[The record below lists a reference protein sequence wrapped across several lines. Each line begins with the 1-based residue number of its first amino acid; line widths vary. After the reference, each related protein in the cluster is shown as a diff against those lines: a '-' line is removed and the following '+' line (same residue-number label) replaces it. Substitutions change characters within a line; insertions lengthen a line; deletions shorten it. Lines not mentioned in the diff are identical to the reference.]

1 MKLKKMKI
9 NCAVIDKSIYCLR
22 PITFPTVTI
31 DQLASDIANAT
42 SLSKPDV
49 LSALQSMADMLTARL
64 SAGHICDLGDLGILR
79 VGIKAYAKE
88 EGEGTVNIRKDLK
101 YLRYIFT
108 PREELKNAKKTMT
121 FDVTEITNYADDE
134 GNNIIAE

>member
-1 MKLKKMKI
+1 MKLKKVKVR
-9 NCAVIDKSIYCLR
+9 CAAADRELFILR
-22 PITFPTVTI
+22 PVTFPKVTVE
-31 DQLASDIANAT
+31 QLAGDIANAT
-42 SLSKPDV
+42 SLTKPDV

-64 SAGHICDLGDLGILR
+64 SAGHIFDLGDLGILR